1 MGMSVSLQRF
11 TISVCISL
19 LASSAWACSCGEQ
32 NVDEVTHS
40 KNIGLTKLK
49 VNAPS
54 ITERVLSFFEIPTYS
69 KSYSITVLE
78 DYKGAFT
85 ASNIT
90 ASTMDGET
98 DCSRRVSYG
107 EILYIITHNSSEN
120 YPSNRVSVCNT
131 TSEQFAA
138 AVKKE
143 HENPSDAYKSVDVSK
158 WTQLSKSSIQ
168 SFYADTKNV
177 TKDVH
182 GSYIWILMNDKSTK
196 YKSHKTQIKIS
207 CKEKMY
213 IVLSELMFSEFNAN
227 GEIEFAKNYE
237 QKWVPLDNFYS
248 KLMKFTC

>member
-19 LASSAWACSCGEQ
+19 LASSAWACSCEMR
-32 NVDEVTHS
+32 NIDEVAHS
-40 KNIGLTKLK
+40 KGISLTKLK
-49 VNAPS
+49 VNSPS
-54 ITERVLSFFEIPTYS
+54 FTERVHSFFEIPTYS

-85 ASNIT
+85 ANNIT

-107 EILYIITHNSSEN
+107 ETLYIITHNSSEN

-138 AVKKE
+138 EVKKE
-143 HENPSDAYKSVDVSK
+143 LANPSDAYKSVDISK
-158 WTQLSKSSIQ
+158 WTQLSKSSTQ
-168 SFYADTKNV
+168 SFYADTNNV
-177 TKDVH
+177 TKDAH

-196 YKSHKTQIKIS
+196 YKSQKTQIKIS

-213 IVLSELMFSEFNAN
+213 IVLSELMFSEFNAK
-227 GEIEFAKNYE
+227 GDIGFTKNYSR
-237 QKWVPLDNFYS
+237 KWLPLDNFYT

>member
-1 MGMSVSLQRF
+1 MSVSLQRF

-90 ASTMDGET
+90 ASTMGGET
-98 DCSRRVSYG
+98 DCSRRVIYG
-107 EILYIITHNSSEN
+107 ETLFLITHKNKEGVT
-120 YPSNRVSVCNT
+120 SNEVNICNT
-131 TSEQFAA
+131 TSNNFAES
-138 AVKKE
+138 VKKE
-143 HENPSDAYKSVDVSK
+143 LDNPSDAYKSVDISK
-158 WTQLSKSSIQ
+158 WTQLSKSSTQ
-168 SFYADTKNV
+168 SFYADTKNM
-177 TKDVH
+177 TIDAY
-182 GSYIWILMNDKSTK
+182 GPYIWILMNDKSTK
-196 YKSHKTQIKIS
+196 YKSQKTQIKIS

-227 GEIEFAKNYE
+227 GDIEFSKNFE
-237 QKWVPLDNFYS
+237 QKWLPLNNLYS
-248 KLMKFTC
+248 KLLKLTC